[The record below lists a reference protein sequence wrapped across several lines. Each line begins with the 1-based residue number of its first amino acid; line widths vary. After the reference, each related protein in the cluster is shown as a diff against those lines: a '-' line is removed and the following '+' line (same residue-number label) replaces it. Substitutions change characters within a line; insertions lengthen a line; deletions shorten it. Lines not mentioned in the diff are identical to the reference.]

1 MCECRY
7 YGMCERAYEYGCDGE
22 EYTCFNYE
30 SIPDVDKL
38 LELADDCEERMKFGK
53 EHISNGMAHEYYGNI
68 ICDVIDYI
76 RKECKGYAR
85 D

>member
-7 YGMCERAYEYGCDGE
+7 YGMCELAYGYGCDGE
-22 EYTCFNYE
+22 EDTCFNYE
-30 SIPDVDKL
+30 KMPNEDKL

-68 ICDVIDYI
+68 LCDVIDCI
-76 RKECKGYAR
+76 RKECEG
-85 D
+85 

>member
-30 SIPDVDKL
+30 SMPDVERL

-53 EHISNGMAHEYYGNI
+53 KHISSGMAHDYYGNI
-68 ICDVIDYI
+68 LRDVIDYI